1 MKVNKLTMTV
11 KLNLT
16 IDEDVVKRT
25 KRYAKKA
32 NTSIS
37 KIVQEYLDKTTKN
50 EKAEKKSFVEKYGG
64 SLNGQLSDKEVERL
78 KAQRIKEK
86 YGY

>member
-1 MKVNKLTMTV
+1 MTV

-16 IDEDVVKRT
+16 IDEEVVQRSKLF
-25 KRYAKKA
+25 AKTR

-37 KIVQEYLDKTTKN
+37 KIVQEYLDKATQN
-50 EKAEKKSFVEKYGG
+50 EKGESFVEKYAGKFDLG
-64 SLNGQLSDKEVERL
+64 IVDVKKAKAEYLNK
-78 KAQRIKEK
+78 K

>member
-1 MKVNKLTMTV
+1 MTV

-25 KRYAKKA
+25 KRYAKRT

-37 KIVQEYLDKTTKN
+37 KMVQEYLDKTTQN
-50 EKAEKKSFVEKYGG
+50 EKADKKSFVEKYAG

-78 KAQRIKEK
+78 KEQRIKEK

>member
-1 MKVNKLTMTV
+1 MTV

-16 IDEDVVKRT
+16 IDEEVVQRSKFFAKR
-25 KRYAKKA
+25 K

-37 KIVQEYLDKTTKN
+37 KIVQEYLDKATQN
-50 EKAEKKSFVEKYGG
+50 EKVESFVDKYAGKFDLG
-64 SLNGQLSDKEVERL
+64 IVDVKKAKAEYLNK
-78 KAQRIKEK
+78 K

>member
-1 MKVNKLTMTV
+1 MTV

-16 IDEDVVKRT
+16 IDEEVVERT
-25 KRYAKKA
+25 RRYAKKA

-37 KIVQEYLDKTTKN
+37 KIVQEYLDKTTQN
-50 EKAEKKSFVEKYGG
+50 EKVKAVSFVEKYAGT
-64 SLNGQLSDKEVERL
+64 LNGQLSDKEIERL
-78 KAQRIKEK
+78 KAQRGKEK

>member
-1 MKVNKLTMTV
+1 MTV

-25 KRYAKKA
+25 KRYAKRT

-37 KIVQEYLDKTTKN
+37 KMVQDYLDKATKN
-50 EKAEKKSFVEKYGG
+50 EKTHKKSYVEKYGG
-64 SLNGQLSDKEVERL
+64 SLNGQLTDKEVERL
-78 KAQRIKEK
+78 KAERIKEK

>member
-1 MKVNKLTMTV
+1 MTV

-25 KRYAKKA
+25 KRYAKK
-32 NTSIS
+32 TKISIS
-37 KIVQEYLDKTTKN
+37 KMVQDYLDKTTQN
-50 EKAEKKSFVEKYGG
+50 EKAVKKSFVEKYGG
-64 SLNGQLSDKEVERL
+64 SLNGQLSDKEVEHL

>member
-1 MKVNKLTMTV
+1 MTV

-16 IDEDVVKRT
+16 IDEEVVQRSKLF
-25 KRYAKKA
+25 AKTR

-37 KIVQEYLDKTTKN
+37 KIVQEYLDKATQN
-50 EKAEKKSFVEKYGG
+50 EKAESFVEKYAGT
-64 SLNGQLSDKEVERL
+64 LNGQLSDTEIERL
-78 KAQRIKEK
+78 KEERIKEK